1 MKAVLLEVFHNEL
14 LFHCR
19 AIEEIS
25 QILKAVNDINDENL
39 EDE

>member
-1 MKAVLLEVFHNEL
+1 MKAILLEVFHNEL
-14 LFHCR
+14 HFHCR

-25 QILKAVNDINDENL
+25 QILKAVNEINDETG